1 MSKRV
6 RDRITFSNV
15 VAVLALFFA
24 LGGTVYAAGKI
35 NGHQI
40 KPKSLPGN
48 RVVAKSLPGNRVK
61 PNTLTSRQINDASL
75 SAVKSAKSL
84 ANVTYQNATSNL
96 DPAVTTPVTT
106 TATCPN
112 GLKVIGGGGLS
123 SNSDTGGFVN
133 DMGPSPDHAS
143 WVVHSFSG
151 SVASTVTATAICTS
165 VSATTP

>member
-35 NGHQI
+35 NGHQV

-48 RVVAKSLPGNRVK
+48 RVKPKSLPGNRVK

-84 ANVTYQNATSNL
+84 ANVTYQTATATLPGGAS
-96 DPAVTTPVTT
+96 DPVTT

-112 GLKVIGGGGLS
+112 GLKVLGGGGVVSDPL
-123 SNSDTGGFVN
+123 NGGFINDTGPTPGHT
-133 DMGPSPDHAS
+133 G
-143 WVVHSFSG
+143 WVVHAYSG
-151 SVASTVTATAICTS
+151 TATSTITVTAICTS